1 MKIGYMTNAFGPLV
15 GAGGGVTSVK
25 DIRYV
30 TMTDDEATLEQIT
43 KIGFKSIEVLE
54 GNLTNYADDP
64 QVLIDMLAK
73 YGADMMSVCVGANF
87 IYQDALEDEM
97 VHLRAVEVKNQI
109 KVSDLFCLMRDYK
122 IWRHFLQRTKIFIRC
137 FSG

>member
-64 QVLIDMLAK
+64 QVLIDMVNGFIIIAAVALSNLA
-73 YGADMMSVCVGANF
+73 
-87 IYQDALEDEM
+87 
-97 VHLRAVEVKNQI
+97 
-109 KVSDLFCLMRDYK
+109 
-122 IWRHFLQRTKIFIRC
+122 QRKK
-137 FSG
+137 SN

>member
-30 TMTDDEATLEQIT
+30 TMTDDEAALEQIT

-54 GNLTNYADDP
+54 GNLTNYANDP
-64 QVLIDMLAK
+64 QVLIDMLNK
-73 YGADMMSVCVGANF
+73 SRCGY
-87 IYQDALEDEM
+87 DE
-97 VHLRAVEVKNQI
+97 
-109 KVSDLFCLMRDYK
+109 CLCGGKLY
-122 IWRHFLQRTKIFIRC
+122 L
-137 FSG
+137 SGCIGR

>member
-43 KIGFKSIEVLE
+43 KIG
-54 GNLTNYADDP
+54 
-64 QVLIDMLAK
+64 
-73 YGADMMSVCVGANF
+73 
-87 IYQDALEDEM
+87 
-97 VHLRAVEVKNQI
+97 LRVSKFWKAILQI
-109 KVSDLFCLMRDYK
+109 MRM
-122 IWRHFLQRTKIFIRC
+122 IHRC
-137 FSG
+137 

>member
-64 QVLIDMLAK
+64 QVLID
-73 YGADMMSVCVGANF
+73 S
-87 IYQDALEDEM
+87 Q
-97 VHLRAVEVKNQI
+97 
-109 KVSDLFCLMRDYK
+109 
-122 IWRHFLQRTKIFIRC
+122 IRC
-137 FSG
+137 GYDECLCRSKFHLSGRIGRRNGSLKSSC